1 MSPQEKA
8 PSVAGET
15 HRGRVLL
22 SITLRCGSQLPR
34 GAVRTGGG
42 GGRDVVAGAG
52 RASPCVARCGSCGTV
67 LGSSWFYM
75 LDGCVSLQNLE
86 QSFKSN
92 TKNRHGFLT
101 RTPRRS
107 HLPPLASHPVSVY
120 THAWL
125 GFVFLNRLK
134 AGCGQDNTFTL
145 EYSCL
150 FSKNEGFLL
159 RIRGAVVSIRKVTLM
174 YCSVTCGLFGL
185 HRLSQ

>member
-8 PSVAGET
+8 PSVAGEM

-52 RASPCVARCGSCGTV
+52 QASPCVARCGSCGTV

-101 RTPRRS
+101 WTPQTF
-107 HLPPLASHPVSVY
+107 ASSPAHFASCFCVY
-120 THAWL
+120 TRLAWFCFPEPFK
-125 GFVFLNRLK
+125 GRLWTRY
-134 AGCGQDNTFTL
+134 AFTL
-145 EYSCL
+145 EYLCL
-150 FSKNEGFLL
+150 FSKNEGFLF
-159 RIRGAVVSIRKVTLM
+159 RIHGAVSSIRKVT
-174 YCSVTCGLFGL
+174 
-185 HRLSQ
+185 

>member
-15 HRGRVLL
+15 HGDRVPL
-22 SITLRCGSQLPR
+22 SITLRCGSRLPR

-42 GGRDVVAGAG
+42 GGRDVVAGADQ
-52 RASPCVARCGSCGTV
+52 ASPCVARCGSCGTV

-134 AGCGQDNTFTL
+134 AGCGQDMPLPLSICVYFLKTRG
-145 EYSCL
+145 
-150 FSKNEGFLL
+150 FSSVSMVQL
-159 RIRGAVVSIRKVTLM
+159 AVSGK
-174 YCSVTCGLFGL
+174 
-185 HRLSQ
+185 